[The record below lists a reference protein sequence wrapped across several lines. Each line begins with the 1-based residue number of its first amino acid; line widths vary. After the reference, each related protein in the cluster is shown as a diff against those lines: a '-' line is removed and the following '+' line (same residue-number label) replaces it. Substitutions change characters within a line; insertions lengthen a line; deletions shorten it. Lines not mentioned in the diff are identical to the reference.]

1 MAMPFDTYEAI
12 QHLTAAGFTEPQAHA
27 LSDLLKQAAIVSA
40 EHLVTKADLAEAVGT
55 LKADLVR
62 SEGTLRA
69 EIATVRGE
77 VGNLKWIALACF
89 GVLLSIAYKVWF

>member
-1 MAMPFDTYEAI
+1 MAIPFDTYEAI

-55 LKADLVR
+55 L
-62 SEGTLRA
+62 RA

-77 VGNLKWIALACF
+77 VGNVRWIALACF

>member
-1 MAMPFDTYEAI
+1 MAIPFDTYEAI

-55 LKADLVR
+55 L
-62 SEGTLRA
+62 RA

-77 VGNLKWIALACF
+77 VGNVRWIALACF
-89 GVLLSIAYKVWF
+89 GVLLSIAYKVWS